1 MRFLAF
7 LLPVAGLLAGCAT
20 VNTRMEPKVNL
31 RNLKH
36 VFVQRN
42 LNENHGM
49 DGMIVRY
56 LKARGIDAS
65 SGPLTLMPPDATAY
79 FTYQDQWEWDF
90 KDTLIAL
97 NITVRNA
104 NTDRVMAEAAYMRP
118 TAFMKTPYDMVQRT
132 MDALFNQKP
141 PLARKI
147 GKASKK
153 HRQSANDGGSAS
165 GD

>member
-1 MRFLAF
+1 MRFLAL

-20 VNTRMEPKVNL
+20 VNTRMEPEVNL

-56 LKARGIDAS
+56 LKTRGIDAS
-65 SGPLTLMPPDATAY
+65 SGPLTLMPPNATAY

-141 PLARKI
+141 PPPRKT
-147 GKASKK
+147 GKALQK
-153 HRQSANDGGSAS
+153 HPKSDEDDGAAS